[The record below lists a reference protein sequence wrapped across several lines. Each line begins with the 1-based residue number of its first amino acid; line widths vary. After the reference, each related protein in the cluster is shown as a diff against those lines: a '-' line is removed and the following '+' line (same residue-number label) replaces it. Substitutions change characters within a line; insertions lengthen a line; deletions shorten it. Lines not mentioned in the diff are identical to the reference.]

1 MAGIAGASP
10 PVGVSRVVATG
21 KDLVALLRDLALFL
35 VAVSLFAFP
44 QVLNQRLEQAGF
56 VKGTIAGFEWQAG
69 LERSQEALNDANQ
82 AIHNLQE
89 QNGVLTTALRT
100 VNDQLNDPALSAR
113 LERVQEQSE
122 LSARAA
128 DATQAAVRRTI
139 ASNAPLVQEAR
150 EATGR
155 DGPWYV
161 VYGGDPSLAGAQDEV
176 SIVERQGGIS
186 GSRIILRQG
195 SYRSVVPVETREQAQ
210 QLLAQA
216 RGRRSDAYLVRQS
229 SWCGRLEPRDGYLEC
244 IGA

>member
-82 AIHNLQE
+82 AIHNL
-89 QNGVLTTALRT
+89 
-100 VNDQLNDPALSAR
+100 